1 VIDNITV
8 IIVSYKSKKT
18 IFNCIKSI
26 GHFNKILILD
36 NSNDK
41 ELKKKLKNK
50 YSKIKFF
57 LSKKN
62 TGYGAGYNF
71 LLKKVKTPY
80 ALLMTPDTSF
90 KKGAMSK
97 FLLSLKK
104 LKNNFTLMGPYKQNK
119 NFALEK
125 KKIINEIRM
134 ILGFCML
141 INIKNINKNNFF
153 DENFFLYLEDIDL
166 CRRLINNNQKIY
178 INKSFIIDHIGA
190 KSSNIGKNE
199 FDKIRNWHWMWSQ
212 FYYYKKNYGYFTAV
226 MRSIGKLLKSV
237 FKIFIYQIIFDQQNK
252 NKYIYRSLGLVNSM
266 LGSKSY
272 YRGKFFN

>member
-1 VIDNITV
+1 MIDNITV

-90 KKGAMSK
+90 KKGTLSK

-119 NFALEK
+119 NFSLERK
-125 KKIINEIRM
+125 KTINEARM
-134 ILGFCML
+134 ILGFSML

-166 CRRLINNNQKIY
+166 CRRLINNNKKIY

-212 FYYYKKNYGYFTAV
+212 YYFFKKYNGNFLALTKFFSKLIATSVKFIILYLFQNENQNRYKYRLKGLYSS
-226 MRSIGKLLKSV
+226 MIGK
-237 FKIFIYQIIFDQQNK
+237 
-252 NKYIYRSLGLVNSM
+252 
-266 LGSKSY
+266 KSY
-272 YRGKFFN
+272 LRPKNIL

>member
-1 VIDNITV
+1 MIDNITV

-90 KKGAMSK
+90 KKGTLSK

-119 NFALEK
+119 NFSLERK
-125 KKIINEIRM
+125 KTINEARM
-134 ILGFCML
+134 ILGFSML

-190 KSSNIGKNE
+190 KSSNIGRNE

-212 FYYYKKNYGYFTAV
+212 YYFFKKYNGNFLALTKFFSKLISTSVKFIILYLFQNENQNRYKYRLKGLFSS
-226 MRSIGKLLKSV
+226 MIGK
-237 FKIFIYQIIFDQQNK
+237 
-252 NKYIYRSLGLVNSM
+252 
-266 LGSKSY
+266 KSY
-272 YRGKFFN
+272 LRPKNIL

>member
-1 VIDNITV
+1 MIDNITV

-90 KKGAMSK
+90 KKGTLSK

-119 NFALEK
+119 NFSLERK
-125 KKIINEIRM
+125 K
-134 ILGFCML
+134 
-141 INIKNINKNNFF
+141 
-153 DENFFLYLEDIDL
+153 
-166 CRRLINNNQKIY
+166 Q
-178 INKSFIIDHIGA
+178 
-190 KSSNIGKNE
+190 
-199 FDKIRNWHWMWSQ
+199 
-212 FYYYKKNYGYFTAV
+212 
-226 MRSIGKLLKSV
+226 
-237 FKIFIYQIIFDQQNK
+237 
-252 NKYIYRSLGLVNSM
+252 
-266 LGSKSY
+266 
-272 YRGKFFN
+272 

>member
-1 VIDNITV
+1 MIDNITV

-90 KKGAMSK
+90 KKGTLSK

-119 NFALEK
+119 NFSLERK
-125 KKIINEIRM
+125 KTINEARM
-134 ILGFCML
+134 ILGFSML

-166 CRRLINNNQKIY
+166 CRRLINNNKKIY

-190 KSSNIGKNE
+190 KSSNIGRNE

-212 FYYYKKNYGYFTAV
+212 YYFFKKYNGNFLALTKFFSKLISTSVKFIILYLFQNENQNRYKYRLKGLFSS
-226 MRSIGKLLKSV
+226 MIGK
-237 FKIFIYQIIFDQQNK
+237 
-252 NKYIYRSLGLVNSM
+252 
-266 LGSKSY
+266 KSY
-272 YRGKFFN
+272 LRPKNIL

>member
-1 VIDNITV
+1 MIDNITV

-90 KKGAMSK
+90 KKGTLSK

-119 NFALEK
+119 NFALERK
-125 KKIINEIRM
+125 KTINEARM
-134 ILGFCML
+134 ILGFSML

-212 FYYYKKNYGYFTAV
+212 YYFFKKYNGNFLALTKFFSKLISTSVKFIILYLFQNENQNRYKYRLKGLFSS
-226 MRSIGKLLKSV
+226 MIGK
-237 FKIFIYQIIFDQQNK
+237 
-252 NKYIYRSLGLVNSM
+252 
-266 LGSKSY
+266 KSY
-272 YRGKFFN
+272 LRPKNIL

>member
-1 VIDNITV
+1 MIDNITV

-90 KKGAMSK
+90 KKGTLSK

-119 NFALEK
+119 NFASERK
-125 KKIINEIRM
+125 KSINEARM
-134 ILGFCML
+134 ILGFSML

-212 FYYYKKNYGYFTAV
+212 YYFFKKYNGNFLALTKFFSKLIATSVKFIILYLFQNENQNRYKYRLKGLFSS
-226 MRSIGKLLKSV
+226 MIGK
-237 FKIFIYQIIFDQQNK
+237 
-252 NKYIYRSLGLVNSM
+252 
-266 LGSKSY
+266 KSY
-272 YRGKFFN
+272 LRPKNIL

>member
-1 VIDNITV
+1 MIDNITV

-41 ELKKKLKNK
+41 ELKKKIKNK

-90 KKGAMSK
+90 KKGTLSK

-119 NFALEK
+119 NFVLERK
-125 KKIINEIRM
+125 KAINEARM
-134 ILGFCML
+134 ILGFSML

-212 FYYYKKNYGYFTAV
+212 YYFFKKYNGNFLALTKFFSKLITTSVKFIILYLFQSENQNRYKYRLKGLYSS
-226 MRSIGKLLKSV
+226 MIGK
-237 FKIFIYQIIFDQQNK
+237 
-252 NKYIYRSLGLVNSM
+252 
-266 LGSKSY
+266 KSY
-272 YRGKFFN
+272 LRPKNIL

>member
-1 VIDNITV
+1 MIDNITV

-90 KKGAMSK
+90 KKGTLSK

-119 NFALEK
+119 NFSLERK
-125 KKIINEIRM
+125 KTINEARM
-134 ILGFCML
+134 ILGFSML

-166 CRRLINNNQKIY
+166 CRRLINNNKKIY

-212 FYYYKKNYGYFTAV
+212 YYFFKKYNGNFLALTKFFSKLISTSVKFIILYLFQNENQNRYKYRLKGLFSS
-226 MRSIGKLLKSV
+226 MIGK
-237 FKIFIYQIIFDQQNK
+237 
-252 NKYIYRSLGLVNSM
+252 
-266 LGSKSY
+266 KSY
-272 YRGKFFN
+272 LRPKNIL

>member
-1 VIDNITV
+1 MIDNITV

-90 KKGAMSK
+90 KKGTLSK

-119 NFALEK
+119 NFSLERK
-125 KKIINEIRM
+125 KTINEARM
-134 ILGFCML
+134 ILGFSML

-212 FYYYKKNYGYFTAV
+212 YYFFKKYNGNFLALTKFFSKLIATSVKFIILYLFQNENQNRYKYRLKGLFSS
-226 MRSIGKLLKSV
+226 MIGK
-237 FKIFIYQIIFDQQNK
+237 
-252 NKYIYRSLGLVNSM
+252 
-266 LGSKSY
+266 KSY
-272 YRGKFFN
+272 LRPKNIL